1 MQGFSLLAALSVRSA
16 ASLVCTSILS
26 SLEKAQKKPSP
37 TYYFFVRHCITYLC
51 THKNPRILVENQCQ
65 YNVGMKAAGLL
76 HEQAAPEEGQG
87 QLVIRPGHAI
97 HVNNSDEYHAAE
109 VEVR

>member
-1 MQGFSLLAALSVRSA
+1 
-16 ASLVCTSILS
+16 
-26 SLEKAQKKPSP
+26 
-37 TYYFFVRHCITYLC
+37 
-51 THKNPRILVENQCQ
+51 
-65 YNVGMKAAGLL
+65 MKAAGLL